1 MLLEV
6 IDLMDNYRTKRRRE
20 ENEKIIDLWLEPDL
34 GTMSQ
39 YTFKTFPFAYD
50 QGYKMGIEYAEKI
63 KSLTE

>member
-1 MLLEV
+1 
-6 IDLMDNYRTKRRRE
+6 
-20 ENEKIIDLWLEPDL
+20 
-34 GTMSQ
+34 MSQ